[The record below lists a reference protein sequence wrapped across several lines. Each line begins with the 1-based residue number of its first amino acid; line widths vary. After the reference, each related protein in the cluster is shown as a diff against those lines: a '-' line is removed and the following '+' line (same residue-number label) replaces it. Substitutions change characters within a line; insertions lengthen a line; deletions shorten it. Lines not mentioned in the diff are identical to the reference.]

1 MSFLQTLING
11 VTRLNDFLGRWI
23 AHLIFAMTALLLFEV
38 ICRYLFDA
46 PTVWTT

>member
-23 AHLIFAMTALLLFEV
+23 A
-38 ICRYLFDA
+38 
-46 PTVWTT
+46 